1 MRPTWKKRKRYSDEA
16 FARELER
23 AANFYEAARLKAVA
37 RTGIRED
44 RMMVLLRIVEQDEGV
59 PFDELLKHLD
69 MPKYQLTRISKWL
82 LKRQLATVS
91 VNRNDKRGRSL
102 KASPYGREQ
111 AAAVVKAVTTEIMNS
126 LPGRYLHRGRAKRA
140 SSTSSCSTKNCLSQ
154 LYSTTSRDSTRK
166 VI

>member
-82 LKRQLATVS
+82 LKR
-91 VNRNDKRGRSL
+91 
-102 KASPYGREQ
+102 
-111 AAAVVKAVTTEIMNS
+111 
-126 LPGRYLHRGRAKRA
+126 
-140 SSTSSCSTKNCLSQ
+140 
-154 LYSTTSRDSTRK
+154 
-166 VI
+166 